1 MALEQSEE
9 SPAPVRLVSK
19 ALVDYIGRLGQIW
32 VEGQLSEIR
41 RRPGA
46 KQTFMRLRDM
56 QTQVS
61 LSLVAPAGLVDDI
74 VPPLAEGARVVVLA
88 GVEFWSGRGD
98 LHLRARRI
106 RAVGLGELL
115 ARLEQLKAT
124 LAAEG
129 LFDPARKRPLP
140 FLPKRIGLVCGRNS
154 EAERDVID
162 NARRRWPTITF
173 ELREVPVQGATAAAA
188 VTAAVI
194 ELDAI
199 EEVEVIVVTRGGGSV
214 EDLLPFS
221 DEGLIRTVEAVR
233 TPVVSAIGHERDTP
247 LLDLVADVRASTPTD
262 AARRIVPDLAAE
274 ERRIADL
281 TTRLGTRTRHLL
293 DAAGRH
299 LAVLRQSRELAD
311 PGSAVADRTA
321 RVEALRE
328 EAGRALVSILTGA
341 SSSIELA
348 QGRLH
353 ALSPAATLERGY
365 AIVLTDSGA
374 IARDEAEVAEGARM
388 RIRLAQGEL
397 HARRIPAVAGTEPG
411 NTP

>member
-1 MALEQSEE
+1 LEQSEE
-9 SPAPVRLVSK
+9 SPVPVRVVSK
-19 ALVDYIGRLGQIW
+19 ALADYIGRLGQIW

-46 KQTFMRLRDM
+46 KQTFLRLRDM

-61 LSLVAPAGLVDDI
+61 LSLVAPAALVEEI

-129 LFDPARKRPLP
+129 VFDAERKRPLP
-140 FLPKRIGLVCGRNS
+140 FLPNRIGLICGRNS
-154 EAERDVID
+154 EAERDVIH
-162 NARRRWPTITF
+162 NAERRWPAITF
-173 ELREVPVQGATAAAA
+173 ELREVAVQGTAAAAA
-188 VTAAVI
+188 VTAAVR
-194 ELDAI
+194 ELDAMD
-199 EEVEVIVVTRGGGSV
+199 EVEVIVITRGGGSV

-221 DEGLIRTVEAVR
+221 DEGLIRAVAATT

-262 AARRIVPDLAAE
+262 AARRVVPDLAAE
-274 ERRIADL
+274 EWRIADL

-293 DAAGRH
+293 AAAGQH

-311 PGSAVADRTA
+311 PGGAVADRA
-321 RVEALRE
+321 GRVEALRLD
-328 EAGRALVSILTGA
+328 AGRALVSILTGA
-341 SSSIELA
+341 SSSIEGA
-348 QGRLH
+348 RGRLH

-365 AIVLTDSGA
+365 AIVVTDSGV
-374 IARDEAEVAEGARM
+374 IARNEADVTDGARV
-388 RIRLAQGEL
+388 RIRLAHGEL
-397 HARRIPAVAGTEPG
+397 HARRIPAVVDTKHGPAL
-411 NTP
+411 